1 MAKKKGLHERYVSL
15 LGFLS
20 RFLFQRKTHYKPYSP
35 RRWTSPFRFWYL
47 NDSIPVRQQGI
58 HQIPKR
64 HPRLFQ
70 AVVSCGVFLGPMY
83 DVRRW
88 RHLHRVK
95 PHKVSKMKIWWILK
109 GKNVKH
115 SYLKRIWC
123 QSYHFL
129 SLPLFHV
136 LRSFCG
142 ILIIDRLVWL

>member
-1 MAKKKGLHERYVSL
+1 MQLFQYTTGAKSIGRMLLDHARQFYLQSQLFFKQISILLMIRVLKNGKKERYVSL
-15 LGFLS
+15 PDFPS

-35 RRWTSPFRFWYL
+35 RRWTSPFRFRYL
-47 NDSIPVRQQGI
+47 NDSIPVRQQSI

-95 PHKVSKMKIWWILK
+95 PHKVSKMKI
-109 GKNVKH
+109 
-115 SYLKRIWC
+115 
-123 QSYHFL
+123 
-129 SLPLFHV
+129 
-136 LRSFCG
+136 
-142 ILIIDRLVWL
+142 